1 LRILSFDRSLSI
13 SSDYGLLTF
22 YLIVQ
27 NIFQCHL
34 ATLLKTAEELK
45 IKGLAEVSW
54 RDEDQQNVDSNN
66 INGVQTALPQV
77 STVMDNPKVETP
89 SNKRKRGRPPIDD
102 YEQAFTAPK
111 IMNVT
116 GNADETYSNDAMST
130 SDHDLSIW
138 EEEPSANEAGDTTE
152 PDEPLLRVKK
162 ETSVSIFRLVRR

>member
-1 LRILSFDRSLSI
+1 MWTATI
-13 SSDYGLLTF
+13 SMAYRRHYRKF
-22 YLIVQ
+22 RP
-27 NIFQCHL
+27 
-34 ATLLKTAEELK
+34 
-45 IKGLAEVSW
+45 SW
-54 RDEDQQNVDSNN
+54 T
-66 INGVQTALPQV
+66 I
-77 STVMDNPKVETP
+77 PKW
-89 SNKRKRGRPPIDD
+89 KRHRTKENEAGHPIDD